1 MIKMN
6 STAVVVTIAVVLGAL
21 LLSRELFWRFDE
33 NLDLRR
39 VATITDS
46 HGTPHQL
53 HIHQV
58 SDSPVDTVRRTF
70 KDVRKGHTYVKLWIE
85 GSADTLH
92 TSIVGRYYSEIRG
105 FRIATDS
112 STQIFLVPNTEHGLP
127 TGWGQVVYFKPDG
140 RLAHIQLMA
149 MNVGDVDEDRILEV
163 FDPNRNTFTRLDP
176 ATGTW
181 VPVTINAVF
190 PQKKN

>member
-21 LLSRELFWRFDE
+21 LLSRELFWRFDDS
-33 NLDLRR
+33 LDLHS
-39 VATITDS
+39 VKSITDGG
-46 HGTPHQL
+46 GTSRLL
-53 HIHQV
+53 HIHQR
-58 SDSPVDTVRRTF
+58 SDSRVDTVRRTF
-70 KDVRKGHTYVKLWIE
+70 KDVRDGKTDVRLWIE
-85 GSADTLH
+85 GSADTLR
-92 TSIVGRYYSEIRG
+92 TSITGRYYSEIRT

-112 STQIFLVPNTEHGLP
+112 STQAFLVPNTEHGLP

-163 FDPNRNTFTRLDP
+163 FDANRNTFTRLDP

-181 VPVTINAVF
+181 VPVTINAVI